1 MDLLHLAIGLVT
13 AVVII
18 ALAAALIVGVIPVR
32 YVHHAHWP
40 VRTPLR
46 PVRPMERH
54 VRFGWAATFDPRADP
69 ATQHFAAISGITV
82 SGPRSVGAH
91 RHSSTG
97 REGHGRQHRA

>member
-13 AVVII
+13 AFIII
-18 ALAAALIVGVIPVR
+18 ALAAALIVGVTPAR

-40 VRTPLR
+40 VRTPLH
-46 PVRPMERH
+46 PARPMERH
-54 VRFGWAATFDPRADP
+54 VRFAWAATLDPQTDP
-69 ATQHFAAISGITV
+69 APQHFAAISAITA
-82 SGPRSVGAH
+82 SGPQAVGAH